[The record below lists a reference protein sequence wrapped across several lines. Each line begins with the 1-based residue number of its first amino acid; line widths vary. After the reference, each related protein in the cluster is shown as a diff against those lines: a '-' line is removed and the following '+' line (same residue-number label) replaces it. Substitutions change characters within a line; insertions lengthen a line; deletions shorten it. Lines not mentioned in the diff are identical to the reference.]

1 VIVKRM
7 VGADEAKRALEAAIR
22 EAAKDNVPMSFAV
35 VDTYGEIVA
44 AVRMD
49 GSPARILRHAIRQ
62 AYTSGVMQRDTM
74 SFKKQLRERD
84 GNLDEWGDPM
94 LTTLP
99 GGVAIRHETEVIGG
113 IGAGGNSLTR
123 DREIA
128 EVAARAIV
136 MSDTAPDEAS
146 RGQKA

>member
-1 VIVKRM
+1 MLIKRM
-7 VGADEAKRALEAAIR
+7 IGAAEAKRALDAAVAEAT
-22 EAAKDNVPMSFAV
+22 KDGQPMSFAIA
-35 VDTYGEIVA
+35 DSYGEIVA

-62 AYTSGVMQRDTM
+62 AYTSGVMQRDTVA
-74 SFKKQLRERD
+74 FKKQLRERD
-84 GNLDEWGDPM
+84 GNLDEWGDAM

-136 MSDTAPDEAS
+136 ISNAA
-146 RGQKA
+146 R